1 MKSALHASE
10 VVANRNRRFGSATT
24 YYPCRLIRA
33 DGSAAPMLFTEAEL
47 AVAVDRARANAE
59 DIDSVMQLRRQ
70 ESRSMIRTAALLVG
84 AVFLACAILSGAIL
98 WAA

>member
-10 VVANRNRRFGSATT
+10 VVANRNRRFGAATT

-33 DGSAAPMLFTEAEL
+33 DGSAAPMLFTDAEL
-47 AVAVDRARANAE
+47 AVAVDRARTNAE
-59 DIDSVMQLRRQ
+59 DIEAVMELRRR
-70 ESRSMIRTAALLVG
+70 EARAVTRAGALLVG
-84 AVFLACAILSGAIL
+84 AALLTFAILLGVIL